1 MAVYYF
7 RNTGNVNWG
16 IATNW
21 SLTDGGGATGAI
33 PTAADDAYF
42 TSNSGNCTVNAS
54 ARVCKSLVFSGVGA
68 GNYAGTITMT
78 NAITVSGN
86 VTLSATMTIAGG
98 GDLIINAT
106 GTMISNGKTWP
117 NRLVI
122 GGTSQTYTLADNWII
137 TGNILFNGGTS
148 SVINQTTT
156 QTLTINGSLNIQTGG
171 LIVSGTATIILAG
184 TGSVSTGTGQLRNN
198 LTINTSGTI
207 TLSGSINYNTG
218 TLTYTSG
225 TVITTGSTL
234 NVSANT
240 TIDTNGITWDNVTI
254 NSGTINL
261 TLSSNLNI
269 SGTFTCSGQGG
280 ALTLTFSGVG
290 LLNLSGGFATSI
302 VGVTGVAT
310 ITITLPNDVTVTSLS
325 YAPTG
330 STLNRRNVV
339 LNGAKNITVNG
350 NVSIAYGNTSTFSG
364 NCNLIFAGTGN
375 FYIDGNNPF
384 AVIYSLPTVINT
396 TGTCTFTTTVTGGN
410 ATSPMFTSTTVTY
423 LSGTL
428 AISGTGTNQVVFS
441 GCTLNLNSGGIWTPD
456 VNIRGTNT
464 LLSNA
469 NFKNVTTQTT
479 NAVIN
484 GSSFTMNVSG
494 NLSINIATSGTAS
507 INFNGGN
514 FQTWSHTSL
523 ISLTNNLSINKQGGT
538 LTLSGNIYYNTGT
551 LTYVSGEVIAK
562 NSNLF
567 VTLATTFI
575 NCNRLFFETVTI
587 TSGITITMNEFFGGK
602 PTKKPIIQASST
614 TNYIVQFQD
623 SFEKIC
629 KFVDIRNCTLS
640 KRGQLLSLT
649 DVRRK
654 GTNLG
659 IRYINQSP
667 NGVPKNI
674 KFANE
679 ETYLANSLVS
689 DPTKN

>member
-1 MAVYYF
+1 MPLRTVS
-7 RNTGNVNWG
+7 NTGGNWNATTTWTGGVVPIAGDTVDFTATSGPVTVNVATANLAG
-16 IATNW
+16 INFTNYVNTITFTNSIFTSGAVNLGTGGYTQAGAGGLNIMSTATLTSNGVVW
-21 SLTDGGGATGAI
+21 SRSLT
-33 PTAADDAYF
+33 F
-42 TSNSGNCTVNAS
+42 SGNS
-54 ARVCKSLVFSGVGA
+54 
-68 GNYAGTITMT
+68 I
-78 NAITVSGN
+78 
-86 VTLSATMTIAGG
+86 
-98 GDLIINAT
+98 
-106 GTMISNGKTWP
+106 
-117 NRLVI
+117 
-122 GGTSQTYTLADNWII
+122 TYTLADSWTVSGGVFLSGTAASII
-137 TGNILFNGGTS
+137 NSNTLNISGNLT
-148 SVINQTTT
+148 VTTT
-156 QTLTINGSLNIQTGG
+156 AV
-171 LIVSGTATIILAG
+171 VSGTTSFVFNG
-184 TGSVSTGTGQLRNN
+184 TGIWSHTSTGSIRNN
-198 LTINTSGTI
+198 LTINTPNTLTVSGTVY
-207 TLSGSINYNTG
+207 YNTG
-218 TLTYTSG
+218 TLTYTAG

-240 TIDTNGITWDNVTI
+240 TINTNGITWDNVTI

-325 YAPTG
+325 YPITS

-364 NCNLIFAGTGN
+364 DCTLIFAGTGN

-441 GCTLNLNSGGIWTPD
+441 GCTLDLNSDGIWTPD

-523 ISLTNNLSINKQGGT
+523 ISLTNNLNINKQGGT

-551 LTYVSGEVIAK
+551 LTYVSGEVITK

-623 SFEKIC
+623 NFEKLC

-640 KRGQLLSLT
+640 KIGQLLSLT

-667 NGVPKNI
+667 NGVSKNG
-674 KFANE
+674 
-679 ETYLANSLVS
+679 SLTQPS
-689 DPTKN
+689 MTFDTAGLLPDPNCVKLN